1 MKSLFHPIASM
12 RRTSSARRRIRS
24 RVSILLFPGLLLG
37 GCYGQF
43 PLTRTLYRYN
53 GRIHDSGFVQSVVM
67 WILGFFWIYS
77 GAILIDLVVFNLVEF
92 WTGENPMVVKSFEDS
107 EGNRV
112 TMTPSEDG
120 SEVRLDRIREGE
132 IVETRNVVKH
142 EGGRFEVKNEDGA
155 VLGNITRKESGD
167 LELSKAGETEKV
179 LLTQA
184 QIDRYLAEAAAVSQG
199 N

>member
-1 MKSLFHPIASM
+1 
-12 RRTSSARRRIRS
+12 
-24 RVSILLFPGLLLG
+24 
-37 GCYGQF
+37 
-43 PLTRTLYRYN
+43 
-53 GRIHDSGFVQSVVM
+53 
-67 WILGFFWIYS
+67 
-77 GAILIDLVVFNLVEF
+77 VVFNLVEF